1 MQSQAPGRRSSAL
14 GSTQAKGLAIVMAV
28 GLFLVLLAPIAFAD
42 CQLTDPACSADQATE
57 TVTGTAGDA
66 GDAVDGTVN
75 PVKDKADA
83 AVEQVTDT
91 VNGILHPGGGPTPT
105 PTPSGGGGR
114 GSGGDSGPNAGRG
127 ATPGFPSGVGA
138 VNRETIPGATTA
150 TSLPSRAGTER
161 TAHGP
166 SLVGRIGG
174 AAAEAAKQVAFPLAL
189 ALIVVAFLLLQHR
202 LDRRDPKLAL
212 APIVPDVLRFS

>member
-150 TSLPSRAGTER
+150 TSLPVIDLSLLFASVRSHATANAMRSRLRAG
-161 TAHGP
+161 ALQG
-166 SLVGRIGG
+166 SLG
-174 AAAEAAKQVAFPLAL
+174 FHHP
-189 ALIVVAFLLLQHR
+189 R
-202 LDRRDPKLAL
+202 LHFCKT
-212 APIVPDVLRFS
+212 PD